1 MRADFVKLLDILIVR
16 LVKISIYGYR
26 IMLAPVLG
34 SRNVCRF
41 HPSCSEYAIQAFDR
55 HGFLKGLVLSAIRL
69 SKCHPWHPGGYDPVP
84 EEFPVFRIG
93 EKEWRREHLL
103 R

>member
-1 MRADFVKLLDILIVR
+1 M
-16 LVKISIYGYR
+16 
-26 IMLAPVLG
+26 
-34 SRNVCRF
+34 
-41 HPSCSEYAIQAFDR
+41 QAFDK

-93 EKEWRREHLL
+93 EREWRREHLL